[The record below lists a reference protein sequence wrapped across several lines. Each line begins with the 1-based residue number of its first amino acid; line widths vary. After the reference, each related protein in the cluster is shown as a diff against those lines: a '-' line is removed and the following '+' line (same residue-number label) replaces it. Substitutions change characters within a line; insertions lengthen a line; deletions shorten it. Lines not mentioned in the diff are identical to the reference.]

1 MEVLKVFVSVDLEGL
16 AGIPSW
22 SLWQKDS
29 DFARRI
35 MVAHL
40 SPVVDSVVR
49 AGGFVRV
56 ADSHAYGENIR
67 LTDFGGGVELVQGFP
82 RPDYMLS
89 GLEAGFDT
97 VFFVGYHTRAGGGG
111 AMDHTYSSSA
121 VFEVRVN
128 GNVVGETTL
137 NAAYAGEFGVPVSLV
152 VGQQELEEEIRQ
164 FLPWVKLVPV
174 QRAVSRFA
182 AVYPNLEEVSG
193 RIEEAV
199 ADILERS
206 DLGEVFTFERPVKV
220 EIVWRSSLPAQVVS
234 GMPMF
239 ELVDGR
245 TTVFEAPD
253 WKTGYVWFNT
263 AVLLGGLVERMQR

>member
-1 MEVLKVFVSVDLEGL
+1 MLKVFVSVDLEGL

-22 SLWQKDS
+22 SLWQKDPE
-29 DFARRI
+29 FARRI

-40 SPVVDSVVR
+40 DPIVDAITR
-49 AGGFVRV
+49 NGGFVRI

-67 LTDFGGGVELVQGFP
+67 LTDFGKGVELVQGFP

-89 GLEAGFDT
+89 GLEPDFDT

-128 GNVVGETTL
+128 GEVVGETTL
-137 NAAYAGEFGVPVSLV
+137 NAAYAGEMDVPVSLV
-152 VGQQELEEEIRQ
+152 VGQAELGEEIGK
-164 FLPWVKLVPV
+164 FLPWVRFVPV
-174 QRAVSRFA
+174 QRAISRFS
-182 AVYPNLEEVSG
+182 AVYPNLEEVSE
-193 RIEEAV
+193 RISEAV
-199 ADILERS
+199 VDILEDAS
-206 DLGEVFTFERPVKV
+206 YGQVFKFERPVEV

-234 GMPMF
+234 GIPMF
-239 ELVDGR
+239 RLVGDR

-263 AVLLGGLVERMQR
+263 AVLLGGFVERMQR